1 MQGARHVLETKEQDV
16 KEVPLSIEDPKAKC
30 DIPKILAIK
39 DRFSFMLLN
48 IFRVNPFDLKELRNL
63 FPKTKHDKTL
73 FTEAFHKRNVFSL

>member
-1 MQGARHVLETKEQDV
+1 MKGTLIGKGELLNYLEDMY
-16 KEVPLSIEDPKAKC
+16 
-30 DIPKILAIK
+30 DIPKISARK

>member
-1 MQGARHVLETKEQDV
+1 MIYGCVLMCW
-16 KEVPLSIEDPKAKC
+16 C
-30 DIPKILAIK
+30 DIPKISARK

-63 FPKTKHDKTL
+63 FPKTKHDKTM